1 MHSCCVP
8 CAFKDII
15 LCKVQVPALCIPK
28 PCDLGQVND
37 SLCFFGD
44 DDK

>member
-1 MHSCCVP
+1 M
-8 CAFKDII
+8 
-15 LCKVQVPALCIPK
+15 PALSVPK

-44 DDK
+44 DENVLKLDVVMVVRIYEYIKNN